1 MRTRKSFCKGCSW
14 MYLHPEKN
22 VKHTCGK
29 SEKELLAAIEMFNS
43 SLTREL
49 AIKKRIKDGQH

>member
-1 MRTRKSFCKGCSW
+1 MRTRKSYCKGCSW

-22 VKHTCGK
+22 VEHTCNK
-29 SEKELLAAIEMFNS
+29 TEEELKADLKMFNET
-43 SLTREL
+43 LTREL